1 MAAVVVVGGV
11 VCMWRGLGL
20 TWGSLMVENT
30 QRNRSY
36 STAGV
41 SIGIIQKYK
50 LHSANLHFKLHTSI
64 NKVGDIK
71 SRKSLTFKLPVSGI
85 VI

>member
-1 MAAVVVVGGV
+1 MAAVVVGGGV

-36 STAGV
+36 NTAGV
-41 SIGIIQKYK
+41 SIGIIQKESK
-50 LHSANLHFKLHTSI
+50 ETTQC
-64 NKVGDIK
+64 K
-71 SRKSLTFKLPVSGI
+71 S
-85 VI
+85 